1 MKKVDRS
8 TFASFCTT
16 YKGGKK
22 DTKVRLNGIFRAIW
36 RVQYARGK
44 VYNHATR
51 WDMRLS
57 ENKNQTGLQV
67 GNGFKMRI
75 TATRFA
81 FLIGEL

>member
-16 YKGGKK
+16 CKGGKK
-22 DTKVRLNGIFRAIW
+22 DTKVRMNGNFRAIW

-44 VYNHATR
+44 VCNPATR

-57 ENKNQTGLQV
+57 ENKHQTS
-67 GNGFKMRI
+67 FTSWK
-75 TATRFA
+75 
-81 FLIGEL
+81 

>member
-1 MKKVDRS
+1 MKKVDCS
-8 TFASFCTT
+8 TLASFCTT

-22 DTKVRLNGIFRAIW
+22 DTKVRLKGIFRAIW

-57 ENKNQTGLQV
+57 ENKNQTSFTSWKWFQDV
-67 GNGFKMRI
+67 HYSYSFCIFDR
-75 TATRFA
+75 
-81 FLIGEL
+81 

>member
-1 MKKVDRS
+1 MAGTAAPRVKRIFLRDRS

-44 VYNHATR
+44 VCNPATR

-57 ENKNQTGLQV
+57 ENKNQTSY
-67 GNGFKMRI
+67 
-75 TATRFA
+75 
-81 FLIGEL
+81 